1 MQAKENEIITTKQRL
16 SIKEEN
22 CNHLQINY
30 NELDKQVLQLKQDLT
45 TMTQE
50 NQTLHNE
57 LRKILEER
65 DRLRD
70 NIEEYGRNAMN
81 YEELLTAK
89 VIN

>member
-70 NIEEYGRNAMN
+70 NIEEYGRNAMK